1 MGGGPISRKKYYITL
16 ECPLKQAC
24 SSRLTQFFLWQAFA
38 TLNPEMKPLLD
49 GCQTNRDQWAL
60 LASNSRGQ
68 TDGAKG
74 RTRMEE
80 GGGEERTR
88 MVEGGGEGRTRME
101 EGGGEGRTRME
112 EGGEENAH
120 NNHIDVPTM
129 EKTDVV
135 ATR

>member
-1 MGGGPISRKKYYITL
+1 M
-16 ECPLKQAC
+16 
-24 SSRLTQFFLWQAFA
+24 FLWQAFA

-60 LASNSRGQ
+60 LASNSREP

-74 RTRMEE
+74 RTRMEGG
-80 GGGEERTR
+80 GGGEE
-88 MVEGGGEGRTRME
+88 
-101 EGGGEGRTRME
+101 RTRME

>member
-1 MGGGPISRKKYYITL
+1 
-16 ECPLKQAC
+16 
-24 SSRLTQFFLWQAFA
+24 
-38 TLNPEMKPLLD
+38 MKPLLD
-49 GCQTNRDQWAL
+49 GCQTNRDQWAR
-60 LASNSRGQ
+60 LASNSREP

-80 GGGEERTR
+80 
-88 MVEGGGEGRTRME
+88 EGGGEGRTRME
-101 EGGGEGRTRME
+101 EEGGEERTRME